1 LDAAVPGDGSAVD
14 APPPPFVPA
23 APVFPRLTA
32 SQYRNAV
39 LDLLGGPL
47 PPVALEP
54 DTDPFLFVGIGA
66 ARASASARDV
76 SAWEDGALTLTR
88 AIFDDPTRRMALVG
102 CAPTSADDGCAR
114 GYLLRF
120 GRRALRRP
128 LEPAEADALLAL
140 ARQTAGM
147 NPWQGVR
154 YATAAVLQLPSFL
167 YRVELGEPDPARP
180 GRLRYTAWEMA
191 SRLAFTLWNS
201 IPDEALLAAAE
212 RGTLVTEEGV
222 RAEARRMLRH
232 PRARAAVRAFF
243 SQYLGLAR
251 VDGITRDP
259 TLYPQ
264 LSPTLP
270 AAMRE
275 EIERVVEDVVFTHD
289 EDFRGVFNARSTF
302 LNAELARL
310 YGVPMAAG
318 TTGFVRMELP
328 EGTGRGGILTAAG
341 VLALTAHPN
350 ATSPTA
356 RGRYVRERLLC
367 ERVPDPP
374 GNVNLDLGEADGGVT
389 PTLRERLE
397 RHRRDPACAGCHART
412 DPVGLGFEDFDA
424 LGARRATEGGRP
436 VDARGDLDGQRFDGA
451 RALGALLARD
461 GRVAR
466 CITRQLF
473 RYASARIDRAA
484 DAGEQGLLDALTARF
499 AASGYRFQALLV
511 ETVASEGFR
520 TLGPTE

>member
-1 LDAAVPGDGSAVD
+1 M
-14 APPPPFVPA
+14 
-23 APVFPRLTA
+23 FPRLTA
-32 SQYRNAV
+32 PQYRNAV
-39 LDLLGGPL
+39 LDLLGSPL

-54 DTDPFLFVGIGA
+54 DTDPFLFVAIGA
-66 ARASASARDV
+66 ARASASERDV
-76 SAWEDGALTLTR
+76 SGWEDSALTLTR
-88 AIFDDPTRRMALVG
+88 AIFNDPARRMTLVG
-102 CAPTSADDGCAR
+102 CVPSTPDDGCAR
-114 GYLLRF
+114 GYLQRF

-128 LEPAEADALLAL
+128 LDAPEADALLEL
-140 ARQTAGM
+140 SRRTAGM
-147 NPWQGVR
+147 NPWQGLR

-180 GRLRYTAWEMA
+180 GRRRYTAWEMA
-191 SRLAFTLWNS
+191 SRLSFTLWNS
-201 IPDEALLAAAE
+201 IPDEALLTAAE
-212 RGTLVTEEGV
+212 RGSLLTEEGV
-222 RAEARRMLRH
+222 RAEARRMLQH

-243 SQYLGLAR
+243 SQYLGLSR

-259 TLYPQ
+259 TLFPQ
-264 LSPTLP
+264 MSPTLP
-270 AAMRE
+270 LAMRE
-275 EIERVVEDVVFTHD
+275 EVERVVEDVVFTHD
-289 EDFRGVFNARSTF
+289 TDFRGVFNARSTF

-310 YGVPMAAG
+310 YGVPMAPGA
-318 TTGFVRMELP
+318 TGFVRMELP
-328 EGTGRGGILTAAG
+328 EAAGRGGILTAAG

-374 GNVNLDLGEADGGVT
+374 GNVNLDLGGEADGGVM

-424 LGARRATEGGRP
+424 IGARRAAEAGRP

-466 CITRQLF
+466 CVTRQFF

-499 AASGYRFQALLV
+499 AASGYRFQALMV

-520 TLGPTE
+520 TLGAVE